1 MWRHLR
7 HPNILPLLGVDL
19 EPHRLS
25 MISEWMDQGNIN
37 EYVKE
42 QEGVNR
48 LQLVSYEPTSYKHGD
63 QRGRLIQLFEVAT
76 GLEYMHSL
84 NMVHGDLKGVQ
95 FFLAYQKHEC
105 SL

>member
-19 EPHRLS
+19 EPRRLS

-48 LQLVSYEPTSYKHGD
+48 LQLVSYEPASYKHGD
-63 QRGRLIQLFEVAT
+63 
-76 GLEYMHSL
+76 
-84 NMVHGDLKGVQ
+84 
-95 FFLAYQKHEC
+95 
-105 SL
+105 